1 MRKMIKE
8 KRSGKT
14 NYKRCN
20 VPGPE
25 VGTGYSVI
33 QSDYYRTEVHTKG
46 TTLRVCR
53 HGGKY
58 DWL

>member
-25 VGTGYSVI
+25 VGTGDS
-33 QSDYYRTEVHTKG
+33 G
-46 TTLRVCR
+46 
-53 HGGKY
+53 
-58 DWL
+58 